1 MSFLTQLV
9 KSFKPN
15 TNKTSEVATDADTIQ
30 HLLNHPI
37 FQEFQVFN
45 TVKIDTIAIADPL
58 KRRMARAYLKILY
71 GHMDNAMRDVVKDYV
86 AYCGN
91 PVGIGTK
98 LRDSI
103 SDAKK
108 TALNIGVP
116 SLFIDQYEPKA
127 FSTVSITINAVI
139 EIHQNQ
145 LYNSLEEEMSAYLDI
160 VLMSMRMTLETLEDL
175 INSMNGELHHALVG
189 SVFDTD

>member
-9 KSFKPN
+9 KSFKST
-15 TNKTSEVATDADTIQ
+15 TNKTSEVTTDADTIQ

-58 KRRMARAYLKILY
+58 KRRMARAYLKILH

-86 AYCGN
+86 AYCSN

-127 FSTVSITINAVI
+127 FSTVSITINTVI

-175 INSMNGELHHALVG
+175 INGMNGELHHALVG

>member
-15 TNKTSEVATDADTIQ
+15 TNKTNEVATDADTIQ

-71 GHMDNAMRDVVKDYV
+71 GHMDNAMRDVVNDYV
-86 AYCGN
+86 TYCSN

-127 FSTVSITINAVI
+127 FSTVSITINTVI
-139 EIHQNQ
+139 EIHQSQ

>member
-9 KSFKPN
+9 KSFKST
-15 TNKTSEVATDADTIQ
+15 TNKTSEVTTDADTIQ

-71 GHMDNAMRDVVKDYV
+71 GRMDNAMRDVVKDYV

-127 FSTVSITINAVI
+127 FSTVSITINTVI

-145 LYNSLEEEMSAYLDI
+145 LYSSLEEEMSAYLDI